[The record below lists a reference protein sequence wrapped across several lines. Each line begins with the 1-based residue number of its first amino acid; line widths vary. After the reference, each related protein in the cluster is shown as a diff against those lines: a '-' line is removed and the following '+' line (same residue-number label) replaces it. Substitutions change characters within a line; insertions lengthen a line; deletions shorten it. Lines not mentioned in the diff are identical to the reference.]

1 MWTTEIGCARV
12 PPPMMSRRRTLPA
25 WLAIIALSLH
35 ALWPLIAQARPKMPG
50 MLIHICAMDGRSQFI
65 ELALD
70 GSPLEKRSAAQHEH
84 CSMCVLSGDRL
95 AVLPPAP
102 IASMAVPFAASEAP
116 VASAGAAPPRS
127 HSHPPAYP
135 RAPPAAC

>member
-1 MWTTEIGCARV
+1 ML
-12 PPPMMSRRRTLPA
+12 SRRRTLPA

-65 ELALD
+65 ELALE
-70 GSPLEKRSAAQHEH
+70 GSPLEKRSAAQHTH
-84 CSMCVLSGDRL
+84 CKVCMFGADRV
-95 AVLPPAP
+95 AVLPP
-102 IASMAVPFAASEAP
+102 IAVAVLSVPSEVCEAP
-116 VASAGAAPPRS
+116 LASSAALPPAW

-135 RAPPAAC
+135 RAPPAAS